1 MILKKIRFVKFW
13 VRFKNKMIELEDKF
27 NPVNAFKNSYIK
39 KNAMNV
45 WTKSIF
51 NLEYLFKTKKNR
63 KKIIEK
69 NIMEIKELII
79 KKNKLNFIFE
89 NINFKLNK
97 IDKCIYNFIFS

>member
-1 MILKKIRFVKFW
+1 
-13 VRFKNKMIELEDKF
+13 
-27 NPVNAFKNSYIK
+27 
-39 KNAMNV
+39 
-45 WTKSIF
+45 

-79 KKNKLNFIFE
+79 KKNKLDCIFE